1 MPDSKAFID
10 TNILLYLL
18 SADTDKAERVQE
30 ILYFDWIISVQVL
43 NEIANVTRRKFS
55 LPWDKINKFLSYI
68 RSMCS
73 TVVPLQ
79 IETHTKAFFL
89 AERYNLSVYDALI
102 VAAGLFAG
110 CTTLFSEDMQNGLLI
125 DDQLHICNPFLIH

>member
-18 SADTDKAERVQE
+18 SEDTDKAERVRE
-30 ILYFDWIISVQVL
+30 ILYYDWKISVQVL
-43 NEIANVTRRKFS
+43 NEIANVTRRKFA
-55 LPWDKINKFLSYI
+55 LPWDKINKFLFYI

-73 TVVPLQ
+73 TVEPLQ
-79 IETHTKAFFL
+79 IETHTKGIFL
-89 AERYNLSVYDALI
+89 AERYNLSLYDAMI
-102 VAAGLFAG
+102 VAAGLLAG

-125 DDQLHICNPFLIH
+125 EDQLHICNPFIIH